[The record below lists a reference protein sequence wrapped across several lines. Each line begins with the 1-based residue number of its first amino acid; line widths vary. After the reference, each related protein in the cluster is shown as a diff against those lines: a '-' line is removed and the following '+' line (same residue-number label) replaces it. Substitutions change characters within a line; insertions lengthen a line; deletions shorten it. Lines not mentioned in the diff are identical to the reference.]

1 MVMTEW
7 MKCVKEALKTVPK
20 NTPNRL
26 KVAMGKAKLTYKK
39 TGSTSSSKS
48 VMKKTFKRRN
58 SRKGR
63 KGKGTRRSKMS
74 KRQRGGAMTKLN
86 PAEVEGK
93 NVGIGT
99 SGVKVQF
106 DAVNAST

>member
-63 KGKGTRRSKMS
+63 KGKGSRRS

-86 PAEVEGK
+86 PAEFDGK
-93 NVGIGT
+93 NVGTGT

-106 DAVNAST
+106 DAVDAST

>member
-1 MVMTEW
+1 

-63 KGKGTRRSKMS
+63 KGKGTRRSK
-74 KRQRGGAMTKLN
+74 RQRGGAMTKLN

>member
-63 KGKGTRRSKMS
+63 KGKGSRRS

>member
-63 KGKGTRRSKMS
+63 KGKGTRRSK
-74 KRQRGGAMTKLN
+74 RQRGGAMTKLN
-86 PAEVEGK
+86 PAEFDGK
-93 NVGIGT
+93 NVGT

-106 DAVNAST
+106 DAVDAST